1 MPTTRPP
8 ARLERSY
15 LLLLSFLLI
24 LNASNYLPWQP
35 KWLVKVFILISSL
48 IEPEL
53 CSNLHIRL
61 AHHCP
66 KVVFFFFCCHCLFCF
81 SFFFFYLFTTNA
93 HNLKNLP
100 FFFYLL
106 INFSAKT
113 RNSHVMDLM
122 YTDTWLSTGNSF
134 ITIHNV
140 ILSQKSFTMHS
151 SYKLT
156 SFIPVK
162 LVIHTIGQFCQY
174 RINSWPRGNRF
185 LPDV

>member
-100 FFFYLL
+100 FFFPLTYQLFSKNTKFARNGLNVHRYLTFDWQFFHYDSQCNS
-106 INFSAKT
+106 IAKIIY
-113 RNSHVMDLM
+113 NAFQL
-122 YTDTWLSTGNSF
+122 
-134 ITIHNV
+134 
-140 ILSQKSFTMHS
+140 
-151 SYKLT
+151 
-156 SFIPVK
+156 
-162 LVIHTIGQFCQY
+162 
-174 RINSWPRGNRF
+174 
-185 LPDV
+185 